1 MGLRA
6 LSAPPTSRL
15 RRRIRAMSEFVTVA
29 QIEDIPP
36 GDGRTVEVHGIRIA
50 LFNVAGH
57 FYAVDNTCPHAGG
70 PLGEGHLE
78 GHIVELSLIH
88 ISEPT
93 RQAEISYAVFCLKK
107 KKK

>member
-78 GHIVELSLIH
+78 GHIVESV
-88 ISEPT
+88 
-93 RQAEISYAVFCLKK
+93 SYTHLRAHETPEHLVCRLLLEKK
-107 KKK
+107 KQ